1 MFIKND
7 YNKVLLSLE
16 PRVNKIKNLT
26 KVKLFDEDYK
36 SFLSDYNEAEFTA
49 DIFIFNYERSINE
62 NYYIQK
68 NYHHIAELVWMV
80 GRSGQGD
87 EWFIDK
93 RTSNVLFYD
102 HNLGEYQDRSNYVDL
117 NIDFKNFVVLS
128 DLFRQLEL
136 LLEDREVSESEKKE
150 FVKQINSISS
160 NLYEIY
166 PYKYF

>member
-1 MFIKND
+1 M
-7 YNKVLLSLE
+7 
-16 PRVNKIKNLT
+16 
-26 KVKLFDEDYK
+26 
-36 SFLSDYNEAEFTA
+36 
-49 DIFIFNYERSINE
+49 
-62 NYYIQK
+62 
-68 NYHHIAELVWMV
+68 
-80 GRSGQGD
+80 GRGGQGD